1 MKIAGV
7 WSRRNRTERD
17 YAKYS
22 ERRGRRIADNVIK
35 GITIEIGGNVGPLN
49 KALSGVNKESRS
61 IQNELKAV
69 EKLLKFDPSNTDLL
83 AQKQKLLADAV
94 NTAKTKLDAL
104 HQAQEEVNKKMTS
117 GEIDKSS
124 QEYRTFERQVI
135 AAEQSL
141 QSAQDAQDK
150 FAKECDTAGKEAK
163 EAGEESEKAGKKA
176 KESGDAAKEGGSGWK
191 KFGEFAKSAG
201 KVAIAGVTA
210 ITVGATAAGKAVWD
224 MAQDTADAGGAID
237 DAAKKVGTSA
247 EEYQK
252 WAYAANL
259 GGMEVSKLDA
269 LMVKQQKTFADAQE
283 GGKAASE
290 AYKRLGIDI
299 SSIGNSGEAF
309 NVVIDKLADME
320 DETTRNALAN
330 DIFGKSYADLAPLLA
345 EGSAGIAAWKQE
357 CEDLGGVMSNEAV
370 EAGAQFGDSLDRLKT
385 TFSGIKNSIMG
396 NMLPGLTQL
405 TTGFTELLTGSKGA
419 GDTIKAAV
427 ASMISNFN
435 EIVPQFLIVIQVL
448 IETIIGILPDVLTTL
463 VTSIIGWV
471 PSLLETVLQVLQ
483 SLILAITGNVQMIVN
498 AVLQILTIVAT
509 FIIQNIPLI
518 VNAAL
523 QIVVALIQGI
533 AASIPSIIKAI
544 VDMIPKLIQAIT
556 DNLPLIINSGITL
569 ILSLVQGL
577 LGAIPQLLDALPTI
591 IDALLNGILS
601 AIPLLIDAGIQLLT
615 SIVAA
620 LPDIINK
627 IVEVLPQIITSIID
641 ALMSNLPLI
650 IQAGIDLLIALVK
663 ALPTIITTIV
673 KAIPQIITSIIN
685 ALVGNIDKIIMA
697 GVQIFVA
704 LIQNL
709 PTIIVEIVK
718 AIPQIIKG
726 IIDAIISFVPK
737 MAECGLNLIKGL
749 WNGIKDAGAWLWDKI
764 SGFFGG
770 VVDKIKNFFGIHS
783 PSTLFRDMIGKNLV
797 KGIEVGVD
805 VETPNLQNNLEKNL
819 SAATKGLKATVEAEE
834 MKLNA
839 AGVSGGL
846 AGVSLGGLHFEIG
859 TFINNNEKDLQQLV
873 EEGMEIA
880 EEYMRRRGGVFA

>member
-1 MKIAGV
+1 M
-7 WSRRNRTERD
+7 
-17 YAKYS
+17 
-22 ERRGRRIADNVIK
+22 ADNVIK
-35 GITIEIGGNVGPLN
+35 GITIEIGGDTAPLS
-49 KALSGVNKESRS
+49 KALSEVNKESRS

-69 EKLLKFDPSNTDLL
+69 EKLLKLDPSNTELV
-83 AQKQKLLADAV
+83 AQKQKLLGDAV
-94 NTAKTKLDAL
+94 NAAKTKLDAL
-104 HQAQEEVNKKMTS
+104 KQAQEEVNKKVAS
-117 GEIDKSS
+117 GEIDKGS
-124 QEYRTFERQVI
+124 QEYRNLQRQVI
-135 AAEQSL
+135 EAEQAL
-141 QSAQDAQDK
+141 KKAETAQSD
-150 FAKECDTAGKEAK
+150 FAEECENAGKDAK
-163 EAGEESEKAGKKA
+163 QAGEESEKAGKKA
-176 KESGDAAKEGGSGWK
+176 KSSGDDAKEGGSGWQ
-191 KFGEFAKSAG
+191 KFGELAQKAG
-201 KVAIAGVTA
+201 KVAVASVTA
-210 ITVGATAAGKAVWD
+210 IAAGATATGKAVWD
-224 MAQDTADAGGAID
+224 MAKDTAAATDEIDKQRQKLGLTAEAYQEWDYILSQNGVEITSVSTGLKTLTNKID
-237 DAAKKVGTSA
+237 DAKNGS
-247 EEYQK
+247 E
-252 WAYAANL
+252 
-259 GGMEVSKLDA
+259 S
-269 LMVKQQKTFADAQE
+269 AQE
-283 GGKAASE
+283 MFQK
-290 AYKRLGIDI
+290 LGI
-299 SSIGNSGEAF
+299 SMEQLNTMSREEAF
-309 NVVIDKLADME
+309 EAAIKGMQGLE
-320 DETTRNALAN
+320 DSTARAALAN
-330 DIFGKSYADLAPLLA
+330 DLFGKSGQEMSALFNQSA
-345 EGSAGIAAWKQE
+345 ESTEALKQKAHE
-357 CEDLGGVMSNEAV
+357 LGMVMSNETV
-370 EAGAQFGDSLDRLKT
+370 DAGVQFTDSLDTLKR
-385 TFSGIKNSIMG
+385 TFSGVKNSIMG

-405 TTGFTELLTGSKGA
+405 TTGFTQLISGGEGA

-427 ASMISNFN
+427 ASMIASFSDV
-435 EIVPQFLIVIQVL
+435 VPQFLTVIQVL

-498 AVLQILTIVAT
+498 AVLQILTTVAT

-523 QIVVALIQGI
+523 QIVAALIQGI
-533 AASIPSIIKAI
+533 AAAIPSIIAAI
-544 VDMIPKLIQAIT
+544 VDMIPKLVQAIT
-556 DNLPLIINSGITL
+556 DNLPLIIDAGITL

-577 LGAIPQLLDALPTI
+577 LDAIPQLLDALPTI

-627 IVEVLPQIITSIID
+627 IVEVLPKIITSIID
-641 ALMSNLPLI
+641 ALLSNLPLI

-673 KAIPQIITSIIN
+673 KAIPEIITSIIN
-685 ALVGNIDKIIMA
+685 ALIGNIDKIIMA

-737 MAECGLNLIKGL
+737 LAECGLNLIKGL
-749 WNGIKDAGAWLWDKI
+749 WNGISDAGAWLWDKI

-805 VETPNLQNNLEKNL
+805 VETPNLQDNLEENL

-859 TFINNNEKDLQQLV
+859 TFINNTEKDLQQLV

>member
-1 MKIAGV
+1 M
-7 WSRRNRTERD
+7 
-17 YAKYS
+17 
-22 ERRGRRIADNVIK
+22 ADNVIK
-35 GITIEIGGNVGPLN
+35 GITIEIGGDTAPLS
-49 KALSGVNKESRS
+49 KALSEVNKESRS

-69 EKLLKFDPSNTDLL
+69 EKLLKLDPSNTELV
-83 AQKQKLLADAV
+83 AQKQKLLGDAV
-94 NTAKTKLDAL
+94 NAAKTKLDAL
-104 HQAQEEVNKKMTS
+104 KQAQEEVNKKVAS
-117 GEIDKSS
+117 GEIDKGS
-124 QEYRTFERQVI
+124 QEYRNLQRQVI
-135 AAEQSL
+135 EAEQAL
-141 QSAQDAQDK
+141 KKAETAQSD
-150 FAKECDTAGKEAK
+150 FAEECENAGKDAK
-163 EAGEESEKAGKKA
+163 QAGEESEKAGKKA
-176 KESGDAAKEGGSGWK
+176 KSSGDDAKEGGSGWQ
-191 KFGEFAKSAG
+191 KFGELAQKAG
-201 KVAIAGVTA
+201 KVAVAGVTA
-210 ITVGATAAGKAVWD
+210 IAAGATAAGKAVWD
-224 MAQDTADAGGAID
+224 MAQDTAAATDAID
-237 DAAKKVGTSA
+237 KQSQAVGLSRTAYQEYDYILSQNGMSIEKMTGVSKTLTQQMDAVTEGNKNATANFEKLGLSVYDSTGKLKSQEQMLAESISA
-247 EEYQK
+247 LQ
-252 WAYAANL
+252 
-259 GGMEVSKLDA
+259 GMEDGTEKARLATELFGKQGQS
-269 LMVKQQKTFADAQE
+269 LMP
-283 GGKAASE
+283 
-290 AYKRLGIDI
+290 LL
-299 SSIGNSGEAF
+299 NGEAGSF
-309 NVVIDKLADME
+309 EELRQKAHDLGMVLT
-320 DETTRNALAN
+320 DETVNA
-330 DIFGKSYADLAPLLA
+330 
-345 EGSAGIAAWKQE
+345 
-357 CEDLGGVMSNEAV
+357 GV
-370 EAGAQFGDSLDRLKT
+370 QFTDSLDTLKR
-385 TFSGIKNSIMG
+385 TFSGVKNSIMG

-405 TTGFTELLTGSKGA
+405 TTGFTELISGSEGA

-427 ASMISNFN
+427 SSMLSSFGEVI
-435 EIVPQFLIVIQVL
+435 PQFLTVVQVL
-448 IETIIGILPDVLTTL
+448 IEAIIGILPDVLTTL

-483 SLILAITGNVQMIVN
+483 SLILSITGNVQMIVN
-498 AVLQILTIVAT
+498 AVLQILTTVAT

-523 QIVVALIQGI
+523 QIVAALIQGI
-533 AASIPSIIKAI
+533 AAAIPSIIAAI
-544 VDMIPKLIQAIT
+544 VDMIPKLVQAIT
-556 DNLPLIINSGITL
+556 DNLPLIINAGITL

-577 LGAIPQLLDALPTI
+577 LDAIPQLLDALPTI

-620 LPDIINK
+620 LPEIINK

-737 MAECGLNLIKGL
+737 LAECGLNLIKGL

-805 VETPNLQNNLEKNL
+805 VETPNLQDNLEENL

-839 AGVSGGL
+839 AGRSGGL

-859 TFINNNEKDLQQLV
+859 TFINNTEKDLQQLV

-880 EEYMRRRGGVFA
+880 EEYMRRRGGAFA